1 MGNTISQCLSNSAAL
16 DTSFSCSQ
24 LSLQGCSST
33 DKPLSWSVSSLLW
46 QQTEAWFKI
55 TSPVTFNCLT
65 IKNGADRTCGL
76 LLNKRCQE
84 TFSTSLSFQ
93 QHLTLCLLRVSE
105 FLHWSLVLFLFIH
118 FCWAQFCFMFCL
130 LEHKSFTHLGQIT
143 CFLFLLFLNGCKGQ
157 QDPRARQTK
166 DQPTLALMSLL
177 GTLPSTWVQRCV

>member
-16 DTSFSCSQ
+16 NTSFSCSQ

-76 LLNKRCQE
+76 SRNVLHIAELSAASHSLFAESVWVPALIARALSLHTFLLSSVLFHVLPAGTQKLH
-84 TFSTSLSFQ
+84 TFGTNNMF
-93 QHLTLCLLRVSE
+93 
-105 FLHWSLVLFLFIH
+105 LVLIILK
-118 FCWAQFCFMFCL
+118 WMQ
-130 LEHKSFTHLGQIT
+130 
-143 CFLFLLFLNGCKGQ
+143 
-157 QDPRARQTK
+157 R
-166 DQPTLALMSLL
+166 
-177 GTLPSTWVQRCV
+177 STGS

>member
-46 QQTEAWFKI
+46 QQTKAWFKI

-93 QHLTLCLLRVSE
+93 QHLTLCMLSVWVPAPIARALSLHTFLLSSVL
-105 FLHWSLVLFLFIH
+105 FHVLPAGTQKLHTFGTNNVFLVLIILK
-118 FCWAQFCFMFCL
+118 WMQ
-130 LEHKSFTHLGQIT
+130 
-143 CFLFLLFLNGCKGQ
+143 
-157 QDPRARQTK
+157 R
-166 DQPTLALMSLL
+166 
-177 GTLPSTWVQRCV
+177 STGS